1 MKNKK
6 NKECQVFLSNFFN
19 GLNGK
24 YRYNRLFSYKKNWVF
39 KVNLFLKRVPPPINP
54 SFICNN
60 IPFRPKN
67 KKIN

>member
-6 NKECQVFLSNFFN
+6 NKESYLFLSNFFN

-39 KVNLFLKRVPPPINP
+39 KVNLFLKRMDHPIIP
-54 SFICNN
+54 LFICNN

>member
-6 NKECQVFLSNFFN
+6 NKESYLFLSNFFN

-39 KVNLFLKRVPPPINP
+39 QVYLFLKIVVDTHIPL
-54 SFICNN
+54 FICNN